1 MRDSEVNQLAGST
14 LFRSVP
20 RETSP
25 LLEWFARAREC
36 TKRRQILSL
45 PQIPLIFMAAEVKF
59 KSILSLIPDNPGVYQ
74 FIDSYGVVI
83 YVGKAKNLKKRVT
96 SYFSKNQSG
105 KTIALLR
112 KTSDIRH
119 IVVDNESDA
128 LLLEN
133 NLIKKHQPRYNILLK
148 DDKTFPWICVK
159 NEPFPRVF
167 STRNPV
173 RDGSVYFGPY
183 TSGLMVKTLVS
194 FIRQL
199 YKLRTCSHNLTK
211 QNIDAGKFKVCLEY
225 HLGNCK
231 APCVGKQQESDYQ
244 ENMDQIKDI
253 LKGNISTVLDHLKMT
268 MAKYSGELRFE
279 EAQSI
284 KEKIEIL
291 SRFKSKSTIVSN
303 TIRNVDVFAIT
314 QESDNAYV
322 NYLKVNEGA
331 VIQALTIELK
341 IRAEEEK
348 ESILG
353 FAITEIRQRLQSDS
367 PEIILPFE
375 PDILLDKVKYTVP
388 KAGEKLKLL
397 ELAERNAIYYK
408 LEQKKKRM
416 EHSPQARTGKNLEK
430 LKNDLHMSELPAHIE
445 CFDNS
450 NIMGTNPVAACVVFK
465 NARPSKVD
473 YRHFNIKTVSGADDF
488 SSMEEIVYRRYRR
501 IIEENQKL
509 PQLVIIDGGKGQLS
523 SAMKSID
530 KLGLR
535 EKITVIGIAKKL
547 EEIYFPGD
555 SVPIYLDKNSISLK
569 IIQQLRNEAHRFG
582 INFHR
587 DKRSSQM
594 IKSDLDQ
601 IKGIGPKTKEILLK
615 HFESAETIKN
625 ASVEELENLVGSSKS
640 KVLLDYFRK

>member
-1 MRDSEVNQLAGST
+1 MS
-14 LFRSVP
+14 
-20 RETSP
+20 
-25 LLEWFARAREC
+25 
-36 TKRRQILSL
+36 
-45 PQIPLIFMAAEVKF
+45 AEAIF
-59 KSILSLIPDNPGVYQ
+59 KSILSLIPDRPGVYQ
-74 FIDSYGVVI
+74 FIDSSGVII
-83 YVGKAKNLKKRVT
+83 YIGKAKSLKKRVT

-112 KTSDIRH
+112 KTYDIRH

-148 DDKTFPWICVK
+148 DDKTFPWICIK

-173 RDGSVYFGPY
+173 RDGSQYFGPY
-183 TSGLMVKTLVS
+183 TSGLMVKTLIS

-199 YKLRTCSHNLTK
+199 YKLRTCYHNLTES
-211 QNIDAGKFKVCLEY
+211 NIKAGKFKVCLEY

-231 APCVGKQQESDYQ
+231 APCVGSQAESDYL
-244 ENMDQIKDI
+244 ENIDQIRDI
-253 LKGNISTVLDHLKMT
+253 LKGNISTVIDHLKKS
-268 MAKYSGELRFE
+268 MARYSEDLRFE
-279 EAQSI
+279 DAQAV
-284 KEKIEIL
+284 KEKIDIL
-291 SRFKSKSTIVSN
+291 SRFKSKSTVVSN
-303 TIRNVDVFAIT
+303 TIKNVDVFAIT

-322 NYLKVNEGA
+322 NYLKVVEGA

-341 IRAEEEK
+341 IRADEEN

-353 FAITEIRQRLQSDS
+353 FAITEIRQRFSSDS
-367 PEIILPFE
+367 PEIILPFK
-375 PDILLDKVKYTVP
+375 PDILLDRVKYTVP
-388 KAGEKLKLL
+388 RAGEKLKLL

-416 EHSPQARTGKNLEK
+416 EHSPQVRTGKNLEK
-430 LKNDLHMSELPAHIE
+430 LKNDLHMPDLPVHIE

-450 NIMGTNPVAACVVFK
+450 NIMGTNPVAACVVFR
-465 NARPSKVD
+465 NARPSKND
-473 YRHFNIKTVSGADDF
+473 YRHFNIKTVTGPDDF
-488 SSMEEIVYRRYRR
+488 SSMEEIVFRRYRR
-501 IIEENQKL
+501 MIEEDQKL

-569 IIQQLRNEAHRFG
+569 IIQHLRNEAHRFG

-587 DKRSSQM
+587 DKRSSDM

-601 IKGIGPKTKEILLK
+601 IKGIGPSTKEILLK
-615 HFESAETIKN
+615 HFESVERIKT
-625 ASVEELENLVGSSKS
+625 ASSEELKNLVGPSKAS
-640 KVLLDYFRK
+640 ILSEYFRK

>member
-1 MRDSEVNQLAGST
+1 
-14 LFRSVP
+14 
-20 RETSP
+20 
-25 LLEWFARAREC
+25 
-36 TKRRQILSL
+36 
-45 PQIPLIFMAAEVKF
+45 MADEAKF
-59 KSILSLIPDNPGVYQ
+59 KSILSLIPGNPGVYQ

-173 RDGSVYFGPY
+173 RDGSIYFGPY

-244 ENMDQIKDI
+244 ENIDQIKDI
-253 LKGNISTVLDHLKMT
+253 LKGNISTVIDHLKITMT
-268 MAKYSGELRFE
+268 KYSGELRFE
-279 EAQSI
+279 EAQLI

-291 SRFKSKSTIVSN
+291 SRFRSKSTVVSN

-348 ESILG
+348 ENILG

-375 PDILLDKVKYTVP
+375 PDILLDKIKYTVP

-430 LKNDLHMSELPAHIE
+430 LKNDLHMPELPVHIE

-465 NARPSKVD
+465 NARPSKAD
-473 YRHFNIKTVSGADDF
+473 YRHFNIKTVSGPDDF

-615 HFESAETIKN
+615 HFESAESIKN

>member
-1 MRDSEVNQLAGST
+1 MT
-14 LFRSVP
+14 
-20 RETSP
+20 
-25 LLEWFARAREC
+25 
-36 TKRRQILSL
+36 
-45 PQIPLIFMAAEVKF
+45 AEDKF
-59 KSILSLIPDNPGVYQ
+59 KALVSLIPDNPGVYQ
-74 FIDSYGVVI
+74 FFDQTGVII
-83 YVGKAKNLKKRVT
+83 YVGKAKNLKKRVS

-133 NLIKKHQPRYNILLK
+133 NLIKKYQPRYNILLK
-148 DDKTFPWICVK
+148 DDKTFPWICLK
-159 NEPFPRVF
+159 NEPFPRIF

-173 RDGSVYFGPY
+173 KDGSLYFGPY
-183 TSGLMVKTLVS
+183 TSGLMVKTLVG

-199 YKLRTCSHNLTK
+199 YKLRTCSLNLIK
-211 QNIDAGKFKVCLEY
+211 SNIDAGKFKVCLEY

-231 APCVGKQQESDYQ
+231 APCVGKQTLNEYI
-244 ENMDQIKDI
+244 EYTDQIKDI
-253 LKGNISTVLDHLKMT
+253 LKGSISTVIEHLKKM
-268 MAKYSGELRFE
+268 MVKYSSELRFE

-284 KEKIEIL
+284 KDKIDIL
-291 SRFKSKSTIVSN
+291 SKFKSKSAIVSN
-303 TIRNVDVFAIT
+303 TIKNVDVFAIT

-322 NYLKVNEGA
+322 NYMKVVEGA
-331 VIQALTIELK
+331 VIQALTVDLK
-341 IRAEEEK
+341 IRADEEK
-348 ESILG
+348 EAILG
-353 FAITEIRQRLQSDS
+353 FAITEIRQRLLSDS
-367 PEIILPFE
+367 PEIIVPFR
-375 PDILLDKVKYTVP
+375 PDILLDRVKYTVP
-388 KAGEKLKLL
+388 KAGEKQKLL

-408 LEQKKKRM
+408 LEQKKKKM
-416 EHSPQARTGKNLEK
+416 EHSPQVRTGKNLEK
-430 LKNDLHMSELPAHIE
+430 LKNDLHMPDLPVHIE

-450 NIMGTNPVAACVVFK
+450 NIMGTNPVAACVVFR
-465 NARPSKVD
+465 NARPSKND
-473 YRHFNIKTVSGADDF
+473 YRHFNIKTVTGPDDF

-501 IIEENQKL
+501 MIEENQKL

-530 KLGLR
+530 KLGIR
-535 EKITVIGIAKKL
+535 EKVTVIGIAKKL

-587 DKRSSQM
+587 DKRSADM

-601 IKGIGPKTKEILLK
+601 IKGIGPKTKDILLK
-615 HFESAETIKN
+615 HFESAEKIKD
-625 ASVEELENLVGSSKS
+625 ASVDELENLVGSAKTAILSE
-640 KVLLDYFRK
+640 YFGK

>member
-1 MRDSEVNQLAGST
+1 MILPTFGNEVGSSHCVAIQPMPT
-14 LFRSVP
+14 FTIFVP
-20 RETSP
+20 NS
-25 LLEWFARAREC
+25 FI
-36 TKRRQILSL
+36 Q
-45 PQIPLIFMAAEVKF
+45 MAAEAKF
-59 KSILSLIPDNPGVYQ
+59 RSILSLIPDNPGVYQ
-74 FIDSYGVVI
+74 FMDSYGVVI

-112 KTSDIRH
+112 KTTDIRH

-148 DDKTFPWICVK
+148 DDKTFPWICLK

-173 RDGSVYFGPY
+173 RDGSAYFGPY

-199 YKLRTCSHNLTK
+199 YKLRTCSHSLTK
-211 QNIDAGKFKVCLEY
+211 PNINAGKFKVCLEY

-231 APCVGKQQESDYQ
+231 APCVGKQLESDYL
-244 ENMDQIKDI
+244 ENIDQIKDI
-253 LKGNISTVLDHLKMT
+253 LKGNISTVIDHLKKTMT
-268 MAKYSGELRFE
+268 NYSDELRFE
-279 EAQSI
+279 EAQLI

-291 SRFKSKSTIVSN
+291 SRFRSKSTIVSN

-314 QESDNAYV
+314 QESDNAYI

-353 FAITEIRQRLQSDS
+353 FGITEIRQRLQSDS
-367 PEIILPFE
+367 PEIIVPFE

-408 LEQKKKRM
+408 LEQKKKKL

-430 LKNDLHMSELPAHIE
+430 LKNDLHMPELPAHIE

-465 NARPSKVD
+465 NARPSKND
-473 YRHFNIKTVSGADDF
+473 YRHFNIKTVSGPDDF
-488 SSMEEIVYRRYRR
+488 SSMEEIVYRRYKRML
-501 IIEENQKL
+501 EENQKL
-509 PQLVIIDGGKGQLS
+509 PQLAIIDGGKGQLS

-615 HFESAETIKN
+615 HFESAVSIKN
-625 ASVEELENLVGSSKS
+625 ASVEELENLVGLSKS